1 MLSKHFY
8 SLIACCTIAAAI
20 IFSAFTPSSSN
31 LTNQVKKTTKTVA
44 KTDPNA
50 VECGCTFSSGGC
62 ADCTCVGG
70 FATGCSATS
79 NLRDGGKPAPIAIE
93 MSANQLRQALK
104 YQRFLL
110 SLDSPESV
118 AAAVQV
124 SQLIEAIQD
133 GKTANYQQI
142 AEQYQKTFDRLP
154 KGEKEIVCNWVDNK
168 KKILKK
174 TLEELEMVELPE
186 KMDKN

>member
-1 MLSKHFY
+1 MFSKHFY

-20 IFSAFTPSSSN
+20 IFSAFTPPN
-31 LTNQVKKTTKTVA
+31 DLENKVKTSTKSVA
-44 KTDPNA
+44 KTDPNS
-50 VECGCTFSSGGC
+50 VDCGCTFTSGGC

-70 FATGCSATS
+70 FATGCAAVA
-79 NLRDGGKPAPIAIE
+79 NLREGGKPAPISVE

-110 SLDSPESV
+110 SLDSPESI

-133 GKTANYQQI
+133 GKTANYQQV
-142 AEQYQKTFDRLP
+142 AEQYQKTFDHLP
-154 KGEKEIVCNWVDNK
+154 KGEKEIVCTWVDNK
-168 KKILKK
+168 KKVLKK
-174 TLEELEMVELPE
+174 TLEELESAELPE
-186 KMDKN
+186 KTDKN